1 MRRENGKLMRQ
12 EETHIRRRP
21 LLARLGSVSA
31 AGMHFFTENDSGMGL
46 REKHDKSRNGA
57 EKIEDP

>member
-1 MRRENGKLMRQ
+1 MRQ